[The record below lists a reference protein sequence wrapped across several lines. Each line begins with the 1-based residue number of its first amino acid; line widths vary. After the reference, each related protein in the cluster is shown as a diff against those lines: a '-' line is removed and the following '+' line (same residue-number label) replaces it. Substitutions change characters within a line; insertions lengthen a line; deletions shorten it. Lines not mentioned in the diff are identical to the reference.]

1 MYQRITPDVEA
12 VLTVL
17 QRGDGFALAE
27 HTIVRRRTA
36 VETELG
42 GERQVYD
49 LLEVFEILSER
60 VFP

>member
-1 MYQRITPDVEA
+1 MNKGITPDVEA
-12 VLTVL
+12 VLTVF
-17 QRGDGFALAE
+17 QGGNGFAPAE
-27 HTIVRRRTA
+27 HTVVRRRTA